1 MTALC
6 CPVGLILQRQ
16 QNKLIGTRIQFLGLS
31 LLQKIHLHETRPLV
45 RNCMSELDYAKKY
58 LTRSKGAY
66 SPYPNYGV
74 KYGNSSCPY
83 MTKLWNNLIVSTQ
96 LMALP
101 DFKDQLKIEFKPIKI
116 KHYSKGSK
124 IGNTLLTRI
133 RLDRSDLNLH
143 NFTIGLSETPECLSH
158 ANKESSLHYLIEC
171 FHYSGERH
179 RPL

>member
-58 LTRSKGAY
+58 ITRSKAGY

-74 KYGNSSCPY
+74 KYGNSFFPY
-83 MTKLWNNLIVSTQ
+83 MTKRWNNLIVSTQ

-101 DFKDQLKIEFKPIKI
+101 NFK
-116 KHYSKGSK
+116 
-124 IGNTLLTRI
+124 TR
-133 RLDRSDLNLH
+133 
-143 NFTIGLSETPECLSH
+143 P
-158 ANKESSLHYLIEC
+158 A
-171 FHYSGERH
+171 
-179 RPL
+179 